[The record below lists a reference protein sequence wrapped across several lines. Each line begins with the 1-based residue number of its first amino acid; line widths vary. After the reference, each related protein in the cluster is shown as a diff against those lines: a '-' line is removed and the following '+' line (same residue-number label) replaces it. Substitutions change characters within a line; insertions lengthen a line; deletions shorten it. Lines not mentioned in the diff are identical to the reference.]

1 MNPKFYQQQ
10 DKGCS
15 IIMAESSKDD
25 SRLKY
30 RKEVEKLVEPP
41 FCEISSAARK
51 LLELK
56 RIELG
61 ISEDDARSIESEELQ
76 SYREYANKLN
86 EYEEVLITEASESG
100 YPFRPLVEAA
110 LKDYQQELKLRD
122 EDIAEIYQ
130 RVLPQSIS
138 ISPDPLIAPN
148 IGKLL
153 PANSSGQ
160 IQHQSNV
167 ILLSGKQP
175 LSEMLVEALQT
186 QVTGS
191 VDRIQAVAKRIEIEI
206 DRICEKSDRIQKSG
220 IIESWRVGLAR
231 HRVSKCLYYCQLGS
245 RQGRIEL
252 HSHLSSIVYRYITI
266 PQSQLGY
273 QARYSLME
281 DFLQD
286 FYTESLKVFRCE
298 NELGDTYTP
307 RSLLELS
314 EFMVFTECYAKRR
327 IHLRFG
333 SSQQLIVL
341 RAQTF
346 AKRQPNETSVDFEQA
361 FDTSKEEDGDFGSKL
376 MQQIRAKM
384 VSNTAD
390 STDGVLRD
398 RVIEELVAYFEA
410 QNQPACVDYLL
421 LKMEDIPDSEIKK
434 TLGLTTRER
443 DYLQQK
449 FRYHIEKFARVADWD
464 LVHQW
469 LGAEID
475 SKLGLTDHQWEA
487 FVAQLS
493 LEQKLFVDLKQS
505 NHSNKSIMDKLRLT
519 EKKFKL
525 QWSELLQLAAQIR
538 NQ

>member
-1 MNPKFYQQQ
+1 
-10 DKGCS
+10 
-15 IIMAESSKDD
+15 
-25 SRLKY
+25 
-30 RKEVEKLVEPP
+30 
-41 FCEISSAARK
+41 
-51 LLELK
+51 
-56 RIELG
+56 
-61 ISEDDARSIESEELQ
+61 
-76 SYREYANKLN
+76 
-86 EYEEVLITEASESG
+86 
-100 YPFRPLVEAA
+100 
-110 LKDYQQELKLRD
+110 
-122 EDIAEIYQ
+122 
-130 RVLPQSIS
+130 
-138 ISPDPLIAPN
+138 
-148 IGKLL
+148 
-153 PANSSGQ
+153 
-160 IQHQSNV
+160 
-167 ILLSGKQP
+167 
-175 LSEMLVEALQT
+175 
-186 QVTGS
+186 
-191 VDRIQAVAKRIEIEI
+191 
-206 DRICEKSDRIQKSG
+206 
-220 IIESWRVGLAR
+220 LAR
-231 HRVSKCLYYCQLGS
+231 HRVSKCLYYYQLGS

-281 DFLQD
+281 DFLQE
-286 FYTESLKVFRCE
+286 FYTEALKVFRRE

-314 EFMVFTECYAKRR
+314 EYMLFTECYAKRR

-376 MQQIRAKM
+376 MQQICAKM